1 MGIEDLIAWIETSV
15 NGSTDT
21 DRLAPPLTSDQPR
34 SGGMHHTRSGLRR
47 GSDCLF
53 PGFLTLACR
62 DLPSEKPDTSDRVEG
77 LKAPPFTT
85 YGYGYGY
92 SILKQSLS
100 LSLSFSLTPTR
111 PVSSFHLASLLDLH
125 TLHLH
130 FLLPHL
136 LRRSQSPQSMVT
148 AAAIAS

>member
-62 DLPSEKPDTSDRVEG
+62 DLPSEKARHLGTRRGLEG
-77 LKAPPFTT
+77 STFYYLWLWLWLQYLEAV
-85 YGYGYGY
+85 
-92 SILKQSLS
+92 SLS
-100 LSLSFSLTPTR
+100 LSLSLLLL
-111 PVSSFHLASLLDLH
+111 LAQYLH
-125 TLHLH
+125 SI
-130 FLLPHL
+130 
-136 LRRSQSPQSMVT
+136 LRRCLIYIHYTYISYSRT
-148 AAAIAS
+148 